1 MPKRLRIYMILGLVA
16 MVLLATGR
24 IAFSYYYRY
33 RMASFTPKSG
43 RYLEVRSH
51 WFSDGCLFP
60 LRR

>member
-1 MPKRLRIYMILGLVA
+1 MILGLVA